1 MVFQLLPIAD
11 RTNTQR
17 QIEQIQVEQI
27 QVEQNQYQN
36 QVTMENKYNYFTEN
50 LERFA
55 CLFIFM
61 SIHFLLIFFI
71 IRWDEG
77 ADW

>member
-17 QIEQIQVEQI
+17 QIEQSQVEQS
-27 QVEQNQYQN
+27 QYQN
-36 QVTMENKYNYFTEN
+36 QVNMENKYNYFTEN
-50 LERFA
+50 LERFV

-71 IRWDEG
+71 IKWDEG
-77 ADW
+77 GDW